1 LTESRAAKD
10 GKLIAVTWLALLLAA
25 CAGNQ
30 RQNAAPV
37 STPTNAAI
45 TNDTG
50 LPLPENATI
59 IDSRKFV
66 QTIDPAEQSGSALA
80 AAGKGTYNGHKV
92 IAASSA
98 TDQDLVKWLASV
110 PAPAGMKK
118 TDAGAKIKVDSRTL
132 DEVVHTYGIDYVA
145 FVSQSGKGAT
155 VVVMDPKIATNKL
168 GVVLTALERY
178 NSLPAA
184 MRQAMDEQIK
194 QRTGFSVAE
203 LTDTSAPLG
212 AALAAMSE
220 FRNSD
225 ARAIILLRGER
236 TQ

>member
-1 LTESRAAKD
+1 MTASRAANV
-10 GKLIAVTWLALLLAA
+10 GKLVIVAALAILLIS
-25 CAGNQ
+25 CASNQ

-37 STPTNAAI
+37 STPTNAL

-59 IDSRKFV
+59 IDSRKYQ
-66 QTIDPAEQSGSALA
+66 QTIDPSEQSGSAFA
-80 AAGKGTYNGHKV
+80 AAGKGTYDGHEV
-92 IAASSA
+92 IASSSA
-98 TDQDLVKWLASV
+98 SYQDLAKWLESV

-118 TDAGAKIKVDSRTL
+118 TDVGGKIKVDSSTL
-132 DEVVHTYGIDYVA
+132 DEVVHKYGIDYAA
-145 FVSQSGKGAT
+145 FVDKSGKGAT
-155 VVVMDPKIATNKL
+155 VVVMDPKTVTKKL
-168 GVVLTALERY
+168 GVVLTALQRY
-178 NSLPAA
+178 NTLPEA

-203 LTDTSAPLG
+203 LTDKSAPLG

-220 FRNSD
+220 FRDSD
-225 ARAIILLRGER
+225 ARAIILLSGER